1 MNGTT
6 DWSGFTTAVEMARAA
21 GIDPK
26 RFRSALRAAC
36 LPWHSHN
43 GSWMVRVGSAQ
54 HADMQQVLDTLASGR
69 KLIRSTGPSRN
80 RSSKPGRSGS
90 DEAWI
95 IDICDEVLGKT
106 ASRQH
111 RFPFLLGDSGST
123 GRRASLPVDAY
134 YPDLR
139 LVIEYHERQHTQRVA
154 LFDDR
159 STVSGVPRGEQRR
172 RYDDYRR
179 TLLPKHGYQLL
190 IFDYAEFDHTR
201 AGRLARNGRDRE
213 IVTTRLQKFLDDA
226 GTK

>member
-1 MNGTT
+1 MTGTA
-6 DWSGFTTAVEMARAA
+6 DWSGMTTAAEMAGAA

-26 RFRSALRAAC
+26 RFRAALRAAC

-43 GSWMVRVGSAQ
+43 RSWIVRVGSAE
-54 HADMQQVLDTLASGR
+54 HADMKQVLKTLASGQ
-69 KLIRSTGPSRN
+69 KLIRSAGSSRP
-80 RSSKPGRSGS
+80 RSSQTGRSGS

-95 IDICDEVLGKT
+95 IDICDQVLGKK

-111 RFPFLLGDSGST
+111 RFPFLLGDPGPS

-134 YPDLR
+134 YPNLR

-159 STVSGVPRGEQRR
+159 ATVSGVPRGEQRR

-179 TLLPKHGYQLL
+179 TLLPKHGFGFV
-190 IFDYAEFDHTR
+190 IFDYADFDHTR
-201 AGRLARNGRDRE
+201 GGRLVRSSRDRE
-213 IVTTRLQKFLDDA
+213 IVTARLQAYLKHDA
-226 GTK
+226 A